1 MSVIQISLTNITNL
15 EVHEFIKELF
25 NQDNVIFSPLSSQY
39 RNDIVIADYDLFS
52 KSDVSNLLDKCVL
65 LNTYLSNYFV
75 PKGDIITYSI
85 YFTIKHFEKGKDMFD
100 HIDFWWDSPKKGR
113 IGVDVKGPRR
123 DKRKGDFNDSIQWV
137 ELKNVQGNDGWLY
150 GKAKYIAFRT
160 LSSIIYVDRE
170 KLLAYT
176 IEKVGD
182 KETVYKCPNDFY
194 IPYQRYCRLDKVVKV
209 PMDDLKKIASFSIE
223 I

>member
-1 MSVIQISLTNITNL
+1 MV
-15 EVHEFIKELF
+15 
-25 NQDNVIFSPLSSQY
+25 
-39 RNDIVIADYDLFS
+39 S
-52 KSDVSNLLDKCVL
+52 KKLSDVKKEFYEIGRKDEEFVMEATEKTLGGKCERS
-65 LNTYLSNYFV
+65 T
-75 PKGDIITYSI
+75 KQ
-85 YFTIKHFEKGKDMFD
+85 EDMFD

-170 KLLAYT
+170 RLLAYT
-176 IEKVGD
+176 LEKVGD
-182 KETVYKCPNDFY
+182 KETVYKCPDDFY

-223 I
+223 N